1 MPGAVETVKLQVELF
16 EKNAEARL
24 RALDKLAREMGN
36 RKITLNFDEASLER
50 WKQATAG
57 MTDAQVNAYAKIV
70 SAVEKTT
77 QAQITAANKVQTE
90 VVKAEAAKAVATEN
104 AEAKKKAAIEKTAQV
119 ERAAVAKEVAAKEAA
134 EAKKVA
140 AKEKTSAA
148 EIAAEAK
155 TTAAEIAANA
165 KETAAKEAA
174 EAKKVAAIEK
184 TKRAQ
189 ERTKTLVDSLTQ
201 SFSKEAI
208 ALSLIYSVIS
218 RIKQAVSEAVND
230 LKEMDK
236 ELTTIQIVTGMSDWD
251 KWNMSQDA
259 YAGAKAQGR
268 TVTDYLSASERFA
281 RAGYRENIKDLT
293 ELSLVT
299 QNIGGVTEETASKFL
314 LAADAAWQMGGST
327 ERLWAM
333 LDGVSS
339 IADQNATD
347 IGKIAEAYTVAGSA
361 FANAGES
368 EASFAA
374 LIGTTTAATQRSGSE
389 MARGLQTI
397 LFRVRQ
403 VKGELD
409 DGEIINAEDISNAA
423 EALDSVGISVLNDK
437 NQLKGFTEIMGELN
451 EKWDQL
457 NSTQKAYI
465 QDKLAGNRRGNILF
479 TLMDH
484 WQDYERMLEQ
494 FEEGAGTAAQ
504 KNAIYTESWAAATAN
519 LKTSWAELIGNLT
532 ENGGLFTELIEG
544 LTGIFDILNAILEPL
559 AEIKAFLSQYGFHW
573 LSGPIPEWIGQGAK
587 SIGITG
593 TKGKR
598 LSIVDSIR
606 SAIER
611 NRGTEGFSGGG
622 GGHRFDSDF
631 VPTIQSDTNAIEEYT
646 VATTESAD
654 AIKTWQEY
662 LADAVKEGKIELKLV
677 NQITDAFNE
686 SSEAIKSAS
695 KAISEEKDKD
705 VKDIGDIYKAMK
717 EAAESGYYGSNAMQ
731 RGFEIFYSDRNLNY
745 AKQKSKVWFS
755 NLAQYGVEEYF
766 TTIEDGDY
774 GKAAFDLLWGR
785 ATKGKKGEGFFSLVS
800 QAGKELIKAVET
812 DSGYEFEFNNA
823 GQSMADF
830 LSDLSDATGFSKT
843 FLSSVIQSIGM
854 YDSSLEQW
862 EQNADKYD
870 IEIKTNDGEVI
881 EGIDK
886 IADAIANLPDTKEID
901 IILNTIETT
910 TVKSSSFTPSSA
922 STSAANY
929 AQEKGQSMT
938 DYYRKRGYA
947 GGKHDSYSGI
957 ALVNDEFP
965 ADGSKPEL
973 IISKSQGRAYIA
985 NGGKPALVNLGA
997 QDVVLSA
1004 DETRKSLSSGGV
1016 SFPRFAAG
1024 KNSFTIIDPW
1034 GNVNY
1039 EYEGTSTASAGSVK
1053 INTPKPNPKPNPNPN
1068 PNPNPPEAAKPNPS
1082 ESWGT
1087 LKKLVDYLLEKGEKD
1102 LKEQLKVLDDQ
1113 LDELEAER
1121 KAQEESNKLQEKQ
1134 EGVQNALLDLQKAQT
1149 ERTVRYYNE
1158 ETQQWEWMADQ
1169 GSVQKAQEAYDEA
1182 LKDLNEYLAGQ
1193 DYEARKA
1200 EIQARKEEL
1209 QAQFDQY
1216 KESWDSIID
1225 AIEAPAGDVKAILD
1239 EIRKNG
1245 TSTMKAQSGGIAEL
1259 LNQLR
1264 DGLVSIGY
1272 AFGLG
1277 NINANTDSSS
1287 TTAETV
1293 FDSGGFAFG
1302 GGLMRKGNIGAET
1315 VIGPDITNSILNPV
1329 RNSRFS
1335 AFADSIRNLMSASN
1349 TIAAGSSYI
1358 TNNSGGNIFVN
1369 GIKIGSDMMQQPFVE
1384 VMRTISLHVNEAI

>member
-1 MPGAVETVKLQVELF
+1 MPSKVELLV
-16 EKNAEARL
+16 EIVAKNAEAKL
-24 RALDKLAREMGN
+24 RELDNLARQMGN

-50 WKQATAG
+50 WKKATAD
-57 MTDAQVNAYAKIV
+57 MTNAQISAYAKM
-70 SAVEKTT
+70 AVAAEQTA
-77 QAQITAANKVQTE
+77 QAEINAANRVQTE
-90 VVKAEAAKAVATEN
+90 VVKAEARKAVAAEQ
-104 AEAKKKAAIEKTAQV
+104 AEAKKTAAKEKTAQV
-119 ERAAVAKEVAAKEAA
+119 
-134 EAKKVA
+134 
-140 AKEKTSAA
+140 

-155 TTAAEIAANA
+155 T
-165 KETAAKEAA
+165 TAAKEAA

-189 ERTKTLVDSLTQ
+189 ESTKTLVDSLAQ

-218 RIKQAVSEAVND
+218 RIKQAVREAVND

-299 QNIGGVTEETASKFL
+299 QNIGGVTEETASKFI
-314 LAADAAWQMGGST
+314 LAADAAWQMGGSA

-374 LIGTTTAATQRSGSE
+374 LIGATTAATQRSGSE

-409 DGEIINAEDISNAA
+409 DGEIIEADDISNAA
-423 EALDSVGISVLNDK
+423 KALDSVGISVLNDAK
-437 NQLKGFTEIMGELN
+437 ELKSFTEIMGELN
-451 EKWDQL
+451 EKWDTL
-457 NSTQKAYI
+457 NTKQKAYI
-465 QDKLAGNRRGNILF
+465 QNALAGNRRGNILF

-484 WQDYERMLEQ
+484 WQDYERMLDQ

-532 ENGGLFTELIEG
+532 ENGSLFQELAQG
-544 LTGIFDILNAILEPL
+544 LTGILDILNAILGPL
-559 AEIKAFLSQYGFHW
+559 AEIKAFLSQYGFNW
-573 LSGPIPEWIGQGAK
+573 LSGPIPYWIGKAVDSSTESG
-587 SIGITG
+587 TG
-593 TKGKR
+593 TRKSAPETFRGKF
-598 LSIVDSIR
+598 
-606 SAIER
+606 R
-611 NRGTEGFSGGG
+611 NGEIKTPLNNAVSG
-622 GGHRFDSDF
+622 
-631 VPTIQSDTNAIEEYT
+631 IKENATAMQEYT

-717 EAAESGYYGSNAMQ
+717 EAAESGYYGSNAVQ
-731 RGFEIFYSDRNLNY
+731 RGFEIFYSDKNLQS
-745 AKQKSKVWFS
+745 AKKQSAKWFD
-755 NLAQYGVEEYF
+755 NLAEYGVEEYF
-766 TTIEDGDY
+766 KTIEEGDY
-774 GKAAFDLLWGR
+774 GKAAFDLFWGR
-785 ATKGKKGEGFFSLVS
+785 AGDKRRSAGLFDIISKEGE
-800 QAGKELIKAVET
+800 KLIKAVET
-812 DSGYEFEFNNA
+812 DSGYEFEINNA

-830 LSDLSDATGFSKT
+830 LSDLSEATGFSKT

-854 YDSSLEQW
+854 YDESLEQW

-886 IADAIANLPDTKEID
+886 IATAIALLPDKKEID

-1053 INTPKPNPKPNPNPN
+1053 IKTPKPNPKPNPNPN
-1068 PNPNPPEAAKPNPS
+1068 PNPNPTEAAKPNPS

-1134 EGVQNALLDLQKAQT
+1134 EAVQNALLDLQKAQT

-1182 LKDLNEYLAGQ
+1182 LKDLNEYLADQ

-1277 NINANTDSSS
+1277 NINANTDSST

-1335 AFADSIRNLMSASN
+1335 AFADSIRTLMSASN

-1369 GIKIGSDMMQQPFVE
+1369 GIKIGSDMMQQPFAE

>member
-251 KWNMSQDA
+251 KWNMSQEA
-259 YAGAKAQGR
+259 YAGAKTQGR

-281 RAGYRENIKDLT
+281 RAGYRENIAELT
-293 ELSLVT
+293 QLSLVT
-299 QNIGGVTEETASKFL
+299 QNVGGVTEEVASKFI
-314 LAADAAWQMGGST
+314 LAADAAWKYGGNA
-327 ERLWAM
+327 EALMRL
-333 LDGVSS
+333 LDGVTA

-347 IGKIAEAYTVAGSA
+347 VGKIAEAYTVAGSA

-368 EASFAA
+368 AATFAA

-409 DGEIINAEDISNAA
+409 DGEIIEADDISNAA
-423 EALDSVGISVLNDK
+423 KALDSVGISVLNDRK
-437 NQLKGFTEIMGELN
+437 ELKSFSEIMGELN

-465 QDKLAGNRRGNILF
+465 QNALAGNRRGNVLF
-479 TLMDH
+479 ALMDN
-484 WQDYERMLEQ
+484 WGQYEEMLTQ
-494 FEEGAGTAAQ
+494 FNEAEGSALE

-532 ENGGLFTELIEG
+532 ENGALFTEIIEG

-559 AEIKAFLSQYGFHW
+559 AEIKAFLSQYGFNW
-573 LSGPIPEWIGQGAK
+573 LSGPIPYWIGKAVDSSTESG
-587 SIGITG
+587 TG
-593 TKGKR
+593 TRKSVPETFRGVWRR
-598 LSIVDSIR
+598 LR
-606 SAIER
+606 NEEIETPL
-611 NRGTEGFSGGG
+611 NNEE
-622 GGHRFDSDF
+622 
-631 VPTIQSDTNAIEEYT
+631 NATAMQEYA
-646 VATTESAD
+646 VATNESAE

-717 EAAESGYYGSNAMQ
+717 EAAESGYYGSNAVQ

-745 AKQKSKVWFS
+745 AKQKSKTWFN

-785 ATKGKKGEGFFSLVS
+785 ATKGNKGEGFFSLIS
-800 QAGKELIKAVET
+800 QAGEELIKAVET

-886 IADAIANLPDTKEID
+886 IAAAIAELPDTKEID
-901 IILNTIETT
+901 IILNTIETTT

-1053 INTPKPNPKPNPNPN
+1053 LTAPKRNPKPNPNPN

-1134 EGVQNALLDLQKAQT
+1134 EAVQNALLDLQKAQT

-1182 LKDLNEYLAGQ
+1182 LKDLNEYLADQ

>member
-1 MPGAVETVKLQVELF
+1 MPSKVELLV
-16 EKNAEARL
+16 EVVAKNAEAKL
-24 RALDKLAREMGN
+24 RELDKLAKEMGN

-57 MTDAQVNAYAKIV
+57 MTNAQISAYAKM
-70 SAVEKTT
+70 AVAAEQTS
-77 QAQITAANKVQTE
+77 QAEINAANRVQTE
-90 VVKAEAAKAVATEN
+90 VVKAEARKAVAAEQ
-104 AEAKKKAAIEKTAQV
+104 AEAKKTAAKEKTAQV
-119 ERAAVAKEVAAKEAA
+119 
-134 EAKKVA
+134 
-140 AKEKTSAA
+140 

-155 TTAAEIAANA
+155 T
-165 KETAAKEAA
+165 TAAKEAA

-189 ERTKTLVDSLTQ
+189 ESTKTLVDSLAQ

-218 RIKQAVSEAVND
+218 RIKQAVREAVND

-299 QNIGGVTEETASKFL
+299 QNIGGVTEETASKFI
-314 LAADAAWQMGGST
+314 LAADAAWKMGGSA

-423 EALDSVGISVLNDK
+423 KALDSVGISVLNDK
-437 NQLKGFTEIMGELN
+437 NQLKGFTEIMGELAEIWDDLETN
-451 EKWDQL
+451 TEKYGIG
-457 NSTQKAYI
+457 ARERI
-465 QDKLAGNRRGNILF
+465 QNALAGNRRGNILF
-479 TLMDH
+479 ALMDH
-484 WQDYERMLEQ
+484 WEDYERMLDQ

-532 ENGGLFTELIEG
+532 ENGALFTELIEG
-544 LTGIFDILNAILEPL
+544 LTGIFDILNAILGPL
-559 AEIKAFLSQYGFHW
+559 AEIKAFLSQYGFNW
-573 LSGPIPEWIGQGAK
+573 LSGPIPYWIGKAINPSK
-587 SIGITG
+587 ESG
-593 TKGKR
+593 T
-598 LSIVDSIR
+598 
-606 SAIER
+606 ER
-611 NRGTEGFSGGG
+611 DRGTEGFSGGG
-622 GGHRFDSDF
+622 AGHAFL
-631 VPTIQSDTNAIEEYT
+631 QSETNAIEEYSA
-646 VATTESAD
+646 ATTESAE

-717 EAAESGYYGSNAMQ
+717 EAAESGYYGSNAVQ
-731 RGFEIFYSDRNLNY
+731 RGFEIFYSDKNLQS
-745 AKQKSKVWFS
+745 AKEQSAKWFD
-755 NLAQYGVEEYF
+755 NLAKYGVEEYF

-800 QAGKELIKAVET
+800 QAGEELIKAVET
-812 DSGYEFEFNNA
+812 DSGYEFELNNA

-870 IEIKTNDGEVI
+870 IEIKTNEGEVI
-881 EGIDK
+881 QGIEK
-886 IADAIANLPDTKEID
+886 ITDAIANLPDTKEID

-910 TVKSSSFTPSSA
+910 TVKSSSYTPSSA

-938 DYYRKRGYA
+938 DYYRFSGGGGGRGFA

-997 QDVVLSA
+997 QDVVLTAKETSSA
-1004 DETRKSLSSGGV
+1004 LGGGGISSMSVPGYWEGRTDQTMGYLH
-1016 SFPRFAAG
+1016 SPEFINIEGDTAPR
-1024 KNSFTIIDPW
+1024 N
-1034 GNVNY
+1034 
-1039 EYEGTSTASAGSVK
+1039 SVK
-1053 INTPKPNPKPNPNPN
+1053 IITPKKDQEGPEENPKPNPKTVKSAPD
-1068 PNPNPPEAAKPNPS
+1068 PS
-1082 ESWGT
+1082 QSWAT
-1087 LKKLVDYLLEKGEKD
+1087 LKKLVDYLLDKGEED

-1113 LDELEAER
+1113 LDALEAER

-1134 EGVQNALLDLQKAQT
+1134 ETVQSALLDLQKAQT

-1169 GSVQKAQEAYDEA
+1169 GSVQKAQEAYDKAVE
-1182 LKDLNEYLAGQ
+1182 DLNKYLSDQ

-1200 EIQARKEEL
+1200 EIQARKKEV
-1209 QAQFDQY
+1209 QDQFDEY
-1216 KESWDSIID
+1216 EKSWSAIVD

-1277 NINANTDSSS
+1277 NINANTKSSS
-1287 TTAETV
+1287 TTAGTV

-1302 GGLMRKGNIGAET
+1302 GGLMRKGNVGAET
-1315 VIGPDITNSILNPV
+1315 VIGPDITSAILNPV
-1329 RNSRFS
+1329 RNSNFA
-1335 AFADSIRNLMSASN
+1335 AFADSVRALMGASDA
-1349 TIAAGSSYI
+1349 IAARSSYI
-1358 TNNSGGNIFVN
+1358 TNNSGGNIYVN
-1369 GIKIGSDMMQQPFVE
+1369 GMRIGSDMMQKPFAE
-1384 VMRTISLHVNEAI
+1384 VMRTISLHVNEAV

>member
-1 MPGAVETVKLQVELF
+1 MPSKVELLV
-16 EKNAEARL
+16 EIVAKNAEAKL
-24 RALDKLAREMGN
+24 RELDKLAKEMGN

-50 WKQATAG
+50 WKKATAG

-90 VVKAEAAKAVATEN
+90 VVKAEAAKAVAAEN
-104 AEAKKKAAIEKTAQV
+104 AEAKKKAAI
-119 ERAAVAKEVAAKEAA
+119 
-134 EAKKVA
+134 
-140 AKEKTSAA
+140 
-148 EIAAEAK
+148 AK

-189 ERTKTLVDSLTQ
+189 ERTKSLVDSLTQ

-218 RIKQAVSEAVND
+218 RIKQAVREAVND

-299 QNIGGVTEETASKFL
+299 QNIGGVTEETASKFI
-314 LAADAAWQMGGST
+314 LAADAAWKMGGSA

-423 EALDSVGISVLNDK
+423 KALDSVGISVLNDK
-437 NQLKGFTEIMGELN
+437 NQLKGFTEIMGELAEIWDDLETN
-451 EKWDQL
+451 TEKYGIGAQER
-457 NSTQKAYI
+457 I
-465 QDKLAGNRRGNILF
+465 QNALAGNRRGNILF

-484 WQDYERMLEQ
+484 WQDYEKMLDQ

-544 LTGIFDILNAILEPL
+544 LTGIFDILNAILGPL
-559 AEIKAFLSQYGFHW
+559 AEIKAFLSQYGFNW
-573 LSGPIPEWIGQGAK
+573 LSGPIPYWIGKAVDSSTESG
-587 SIGITG
+587 TG
-593 TKGKR
+593 TRKSAPETFRGKF
-598 LSIVDSIR
+598 
-606 SAIER
+606 R
-611 NRGTEGFSGGG
+611 NEKIKTQLDNAVSGIKEN
-622 GGHRFDSDF
+622 
-631 VPTIQSDTNAIEEYT
+631 TTAMQEYE

-705 VKDIGDIYKAMK
+705 VKDIGDIYKSMQ
-717 EAAESGYYGSNAMQ
+717 EAAEKGYYGSNAMQ

-745 AKQKSKVWFS
+745 AKQKSKTWFS

-785 ATKGKKGEGFFSLVS
+785 ATKGNKGEGFFSLIS
-800 QAGKELIKAVET
+800 QAGEELIKAVET
-812 DSGYEFEFNNA
+812 DSGYEFELNNA

-862 EQNADKYD
+862 EQNADRYD

-881 EGIDK
+881 AGIDK
-886 IADAIANLPDTKEID
+886 IATAIAELPDTKEID
-901 IILNTIETT
+901 IILNTIETTT

-1053 INTPKPNPKPNPNPN
+1053 IKTPKPNPKPNPNPN
-1068 PNPNPPEAAKPNPS
+1068 PNPNPTEAAKPNPS

-1134 EGVQNALLDLQKAQT
+1134 EAVQNALLDLQKAQT

-1182 LKDLNEYLAGQ
+1182 LKDLNEYLADQ

-1335 AFADSIRNLMSASN
+1335 AFADSIRTLMSASN

-1369 GIKIGSDMMQQPFVE
+1369 GIKIGSDMMQQPFAE

>member
-1 MPGAVETVKLQVELF
+1 MPSKVELLV
-16 EKNAEARL
+16 EVVAKNAEAKL
-24 RALDKLAREMGN
+24 RELDKLAKEMGN

-57 MTDAQVNAYAKIV
+57 MTNAQISAYAKM
-70 SAVEKTT
+70 AVAAEQTS
-77 QAQITAANKVQTE
+77 QAEINAANRVQTE
-90 VVKAEAAKAVATEN
+90 VVKAEARKAVA
-104 AEAKKKAAIEKTAQV
+104 AEQ
-119 ERAAVAKEVAAKEAA
+119 A
-134 EAKKVA
+134 ESKKVA
-140 AKEKTSAA
+140 AKEKTVQATVAA
-148 EIAAEAK
+148 E
-155 TTAAEIAANA
+155 A

-189 ERTKTLVDSLTQ
+189 ESTKTLVDSLAQ

-281 RAGYRENIKDLT
+281 RAGYRENIAELT
-293 ELSLVT
+293 QLSLVT
-299 QNIGGVTEETASKFL
+299 QNVGGVTEEVASKFI
-314 LAADAAWQMGGST
+314 LAADAAWKYGGNA
-327 ERLWAM
+327 EALMRL
-333 LDGVSS
+333 LDGVTA

-347 IGKIAEAYTVAGSA
+347 VGKIAEAYTVAGSA

-368 EASFAA
+368 AATFAA

-409 DGEIINAEDISNAA
+409 DGEIIEADDISNAA
-423 EALDSVGISVLNDK
+423 KALDSVGISVLNDRK
-437 NQLKGFTEIMGELN
+437 ELKSFSEIMGELN

-465 QDKLAGNRRGNILF
+465 QNALAGNRRGNVLF
-479 TLMDH
+479 ALMDN
-484 WQDYERMLEQ
+484 WGQYEEMLTQ
-494 FEEGAGTAAQ
+494 FNEAEGSALE

-532 ENGGLFTELIEG
+532 ENGALFTEIIEG

-573 LSGPIPEWIGQGAK
+573 LYGPIPEWIGQGAK

-598 LSIVDSIR
+598 LSIVNSIR

-611 NRGTEGFSGGG
+611 NRGTDGFSGGG

-631 VPTIQSDTNAIEEYT
+631 VPTIQSDTNAIEEYS
-646 VATTESAD
+646 VATTESAE

-717 EAAESGYYGSNAMQ
+717 EAAESGYYGSNAVQ

-745 AKQKSKVWFS
+745 AKQKSKTWFN

-785 ATKGKKGEGFFSLVS
+785 ATKGNKGEGFFSLIS
-800 QAGKELIKAVET
+800 QAGEELIKAVET

-886 IADAIANLPDTKEID
+886 IAAAIAELPDTKEID
-901 IILNTIETT
+901 IILNTIETTT

-1053 INTPKPNPKPNPNPN
+1053 LTAPKRNPKPNPNPN

-1134 EGVQNALLDLQKAQT
+1134 EAVQNALLDLQKAQT

-1182 LKDLNEYLAGQ
+1182 LKDLNEYLADQ

-1335 AFADSIRNLMSASN
+1335 AFADSIRTLMSASN

-1369 GIKIGSDMMQQPFVE
+1369 GIKIGSDMMQQPFAE

>member
-1 MPGAVETVKLQVELF
+1 MPSKVELLV
-16 EKNAEARL
+16 EIVAKNAEAKL
-24 RALDKLAREMGN
+24 RELDNLARQMGN

-57 MTDAQVNAYAKIV
+57 MTNAQISAYAKM
-70 SAVEKTT
+70 AVAAEQTA
-77 QAQITAANKVQTE
+77 QAEINAANRVQTE
-90 VVKAEAAKAVATEN
+90 VVKAEARKV
-104 AEAKKKAAIEKTAQV
+104 
-119 ERAAVAKEVAAKEAA
+119 VAAEQA

-140 AKEKTSAA
+140 AKEKTAQATVAA
-148 EIAAEAK
+148 E
-155 TTAAEIAANA
+155 A

-189 ERTKTLVDSLTQ
+189 ESTKTLVDSLAQ

-236 ELTTIQIVTGMSDWD
+236 ELTTIQVVTGMSDWD

-423 EALDSVGISVLNDK
+423 KALDSVGISVLNDK
-437 NQLKGFTEIMGELN
+437 NQLKGFTEIMGELAEIWDDLETN
-451 EKWDQL
+451 TEKYGIGAQER
-457 NSTQKAYI
+457 I
-465 QDKLAGNRRGNILF
+465 QNALAGNRRGNILF

-484 WQDYERMLEQ
+484 WQDYERMLDQ

-532 ENGGLFTELIEG
+532 ENGSLFQEITEG

-559 AEIKAFLSQYGFHW
+559 AEIKAFLSQYGFNW
-573 LSGPIPEWIGQGAK
+573 ISGPIPYWIGKAINP
-587 SIGITG
+587 STESG
-593 TKGKR
+593 T
-598 LSIVDSIR
+598 D
-606 SAIER
+606 
-611 NRGTEGFSGGG
+611 GFSGGG
-622 GGHRFDSDF
+622 GGHGFDL
-631 VPTIQSDTNAIEEYT
+631 QSDTNAIEEYT

-695 KAISEEKDKD
+695 KAISEEKDQD

-717 EAAESGYYGSNAMQ
+717 EAAEKGYYGSNAMQ

-745 AKQKSKVWFS
+745 AKQKSKTWFS

-785 ATKGKKGEGFFSLVS
+785 ATKGNKGEGFFSLIS
-800 QAGKELIKAVET
+800 QAGEELIKAVET
-812 DSGYEFEFNNA
+812 DSGYEFELNNA

-881 EGIDK
+881 DGIDK
-886 IADAIANLPDTKEID
+886 IAEAIANLPDTKEID

-910 TVKSSSFTPSSA
+910 TTVKSSSFTPSSA

-929 AQEKGQSMT
+929 AKEKGQSMT

-947 GGKHDSYSGI
+947 GGKHDNYSGL

-1016 SFPRFAAG
+1016 SFPRFEAG
-1024 KNSFTIIDPW
+1024 KKW
-1034 GNVNY
+1034 NVNY
-1039 EYEGTSTASAGSVK
+1039 EHEGASTGGSAGSVK
-1053 INTPKPNPKPNPNPN
+1053 LKTPKPDSEPNPNPN
-1068 PNPNPPEAAKPNPS
+1068 PNPNPTEAAKPNPS

-1134 EGVQNALLDLQKAQT
+1134 EAVQNALLDLQKAQT

-1182 LKDLNEYLAGQ
+1182 LKDLNEYLADQ

-1335 AFADSIRNLMSASN
+1335 AFADSIRTLMSASN

-1369 GIKIGSDMMQQPFVE
+1369 GIKIGSDMMQQPFAE

>member
-1 MPGAVETVKLQVELF
+1 MPEIIKVQVQAETKS
-16 EKNAEARL
+16 AEEAL
-24 RALDKLAREMGN
+24 KRAQQLA
-36 RKITLNFDEASLER
+36 DSLGK
-50 WKQATAG
+50 KQATIKIKAEGLDGLSRQIKVVQNETAKLAMSSDTFKALSKGAITVGQAMEDMGMKVNRVNTDMQSFIDHATGVSREASQITAKTSMFGKMSDEAFEKYSSGAISAEQATHDLNDAAKTTGTVWSSLTKNFTAAG
-57 MTDAQVNAYAKIV
+57 LAV
-70 SAVEKTT
+70 SAVRTAISLLVRSVR
-77 QAQITAANKVQTE
+77 QA
-90 VVKAEAAKAVATEN
+90 
-104 AEAKKKAAIEKTAQV
+104 
-119 ERAAVAKEVAAKEAA
+119 
-134 EAKKVA
+134 
-140 AKEKTSAA
+140 
-148 EIAAEAK
+148 
-155 TTAAEIAANA
+155 
-165 KETAAKEAA
+165 
-174 EAKKVAAIEK
+174 
-184 TKRAQ
+184 
-189 ERTKTLVDSLTQ
+189 
-201 SFSKEAI
+201 
-208 ALSLIYSVIS
+208 IS
-218 RIKQAVSEAVND
+218 E

-236 ELTTIQIVTGMSDWD
+236 ELTSIQIVTGMSDWE

-314 LAADAAWQMGGST
+314 LAADAAWKMEGSA

-361 FANAGES
+361 FANAGET

-397 LFRVRQ
+397 LYRVRQ
-403 VKGELD
+403 VKGEID

-423 EALDSVGISVLNDK
+423 KELDKVGISILNDK
-437 NQLKGFTEIMGELN
+437 HQLKSFTEIMGELA
-451 EKWDQL
+451 EIWDEL
-457 NSTQKAYI
+457 ETNT
-465 QDKLAGNRRGNILF
+465 DKYGIGAKERLQNALAGNRRGNILF

-484 WQDYERMLEQ
+484 WEDYEKMLAQ

-532 ENGGLFTELIEG
+532 ENGGLFQELTEG
-544 LTGIFDILNAILEPL
+544 LTGIFDILNAILGPL
-559 AEIKAFLSQYGFHW
+559 AEIKAFLSQFGFNW
-573 LSGPIPEWIGQGAK
+573 LTGPGVSWGKKAAAWIHESPAFDWAIDPYAPGAPLPEHATSVAK
-587 SIGITG
+587 DATEVIE
-593 TKGKR
+593 
-598 LSIVDSIR
+598 DST
-606 SAIER
+606 A
-611 NRGTEGFSGGG
+611 GM
-622 GGHRFDSDF
+622 
-631 VPTIQSDTNAIEEYT
+631 QEYAA
-646 VATTESAD
+646 ATTESAE

-677 NQITDAFNE
+677 NQIKDAFDE
-686 SSEAIKSAS
+686 SSEAIKNAS

-705 VKDIGDIYKAMK
+705 VKDIGDIYTAMQ
-717 EAAESGYYGSNAMQ
+717 EAAEKGYYGSNAMQ
-731 RGFEIFYSDRNLNY
+731 RGFEIFFSDEKL
-745 AKQKSKVWFS
+745 
-755 NLAQYGVEEYF
+755 NLAKKNSKFWFNELGRYGVETYF
-766 TTIEDGDY
+766 KTIEEESNY

-785 ATKGKKGEGFFSLVS
+785 AKGKKGEGFFEITDFAGKSLVS
-800 QAGKELIKAVET
+800 AKETAK
-812 DSGYEFEFNNA
+812 GFEFEFNQA
-823 GQSMADF
+823 GKSMEQF
-830 LSDLSDATGFSKT
+830 LTDLSDATGFSKT
-843 FLSSVIQSIGM
+843 FLSSVIKSIGM
-854 YDSSLEQW
+854 YDESLEQW
-862 EQNADKYD
+862 EESADKYD

-881 EGIDK
+881 DGIDK
-886 IADAIANLPDTKEID
+886 IAKAIAELPDKKEID

-910 TVKSSSFTPSSA
+910 TTVYSSPQTDKQ
-922 STSAANY
+922 AANKY
-929 AQEKGQSMT
+929 AYYSGLIGAKGYGPAKAS
-938 DYYRKRGYA
+938 
-947 GGKHDSYSGI
+947 GKHDSYSGV

-985 NGGKPALVNLGA
+985 NGGRPALVNLA
-997 QDVVLSA
+997 SDDVVLNA
-1004 DETRKSLSSGGV
+1004 AETRSALSSGG
-1016 SFPRFAAG
+1016 SHFPTFKEG
-1024 KNSFTIIDPW
+1024 KGQVVIVDPW
-1034 GNVNY
+1034 GNESLLQTGVSSSSVGSLKLETTNPD
-1039 EYEGTSTASAGSVK
+1039 EDKTADQ
-1053 INTPKPNPKPNPNPN
+1053 PNLYQEP
-1068 PNPNPPEAAKPNPS
+1068 AAPDPS
-1082 ESWGT
+1082 QSWGT
-1087 LKKLVDYLLEKGEKD
+1087 LKKLIDYLLEKGEED
-1102 LKEQLKVLDDQ
+1102 LKDQLKVLDDQ

-1134 EGVQNALLDLQKAQT
+1134 EAVQSALLDLQKAQT

-1169 GSVQKAQEAYDEA
+1169 GSVQKAQEAYDKAVE
-1182 LKDLNEYLAGQ
+1182 DLNKYLSDQ

-1200 EIQARKEEL
+1200 EIEARKEEL

-1216 KESWDSIID
+1216 KESWASIVD
-1225 AIEAPAGDVKAILD
+1225 AIEAPSGDIAAILD
-1239 EIRKNG
+1239 ELRKSG

-1272 AFGLG
+1272 LFGLG

-1315 VIGPDITNSILNPV
+1315 VIGPDITSAILNPV

-1335 AFADSIRNLMSASN
+1335 AFADSIRTLMSASD

-1369 GIKIGSDMMQQPFVE
+1369 GMKIGSDMMQKPFAE

>member
-1 MPGAVETVKLQVELF
+1 MIGVGI
-16 EKNAEARL
+16 
-24 RALDKLAREMGN
+24 D
-36 RKITLNFDEASLER
+36 
-50 WKQATAG
+50 
-57 MTDAQVNAYAKIV
+57 
-70 SAVEKTT
+70 
-77 QAQITAANKVQTE
+77 
-90 VVKAEAAKAVATEN
+90 
-104 AEAKKKAAIEKTAQV
+104 
-119 ERAAVAKEVAAKEAA
+119 VAKSKSMVA
-134 EAKKVA
+134 
-140 AKEKTSAA
+140 
-148 EIAAEAK
+148 I
-155 TTAAEIAANA
+155 
-165 KETAAKEAA
+165 
-174 EAKKVAAIEK
+174 
-184 TKRAQ
+184 
-189 ERTKTLVDSLTQ
+189 
-201 SFSKEAI
+201 
-208 ALSLIYSVIS
+208 LS
-218 RIKQAVSEAVND
+218 
-230 LKEMDK
+230 
-236 ELTTIQIVTGMSDWD
+236 
-251 KWNMSQDA
+251 
-259 YAGAKAQGR
+259 
-268 TVTDYLSASERFA
+268 
-281 RAGYRENIKDLT
+281 
-293 ELSLVT
+293 
-299 QNIGGVTEETASKFL
+299 
-314 LAADAAWQMGGST
+314 
-327 ERLWAM
+327 
-333 LDGVSS
+333 
-339 IADQNATD
+339 
-347 IGKIAEAYTVAGSA
+347 
-361 FANAGES
+361 
-368 EASFAA
+368 
-374 LIGTTTAATQRSGSE
+374 
-389 MARGLQTI
+389 
-397 LFRVRQ
+397 
-403 VKGELD
+403 D

-423 EALDSVGISVLNDK
+423 KALDSVGISVLNDK
-437 NQLKGFTEIMGELN
+437 NQLKGFTEIMGELAEIWDDLETN
-451 EKWDQL
+451 TEKYGVGAQER
-457 NSTQKAYI
+457 I
-465 QDKLAGNRRGNILF
+465 QNALAGNRRGNILF

-484 WQDYERMLEQ
+484 WKDYERMLDQ
-494 FEEGAGTAAQ
+494 FEEGAGTAVQ

-532 ENGGLFTELIEG
+532 ENGALFTELIEG
-544 LTGIFDILNAILEPL
+544 LTGILDILNAILSPL
-559 AEIKAFLSQYGFHW
+559 AEIKAFLSQYGFNW
-573 LSGPIPEWIGQGAK
+573 LSGPGLIPSPYRIVKAVNSLTESG
-587 SIGITG
+587 TG
-593 TKGKR
+593 TRKSAPEIFRGKF
-598 LSIVDSIR
+598 
-606 SAIER
+606 R
-611 NRGTEGFSGGG
+611 NGEIKTPLNNAVSG
-622 GGHRFDSDF
+622 
-631 VPTIQSDTNAIEEYT
+631 IKENATAMQEYT
-646 VATTESAD
+646 VATTESAE

-695 KAISEEKDKD
+695 KAISEEKDQD

-717 EAAESGYYGSNAMQ
+717 EAAEKGYYGSNAMQ

-745 AKQKSKVWFS
+745 AKQKSKTWFS

-785 ATKGKKGEGFFSLVS
+785 ATKGKKGDGFFSLVS
-800 QAGKELIKAVET
+800 QAGEELIKAVET
-812 DSGYEFEFNNA
+812 DSGYEFELNNA

-830 LSDLSDATGFSKT
+830 LSDLSEATGFSKT

-881 EGIDK
+881 AGIDK
-886 IADAIANLPDTKEID
+886 IATAIAELPDTKEID

-910 TVKSSSFTPSSA
+910 TTVKSSSYTPSSGSDSP
-922 STSAANY
+922 STVSDVLNSAVNKI
-929 AQEKGQSMT
+929 KG
-938 DYYRKRGYA
+938 KA

-1016 SFPRFAAG
+1016 SFPRFAVG
-1024 KNSFTIIDPW
+1024 KNSFTIIDPS
-1034 GNVNY
+1034 GNVQY
-1039 EYEGTSTASAGSVK
+1039 EYEGGSVGSAGSVK
-1053 INTPKPNPKPNPNPN
+1053 LVTPKNDEGNKNPA

-1102 LKEQLKVLDDQ
+1102 LKDQLKVLDDQ
-1113 LDELEAER
+1113 LAELEAER

-1134 EGVQNALLDLQKAQT
+1134 EAVQNALLDLQKAQT

-1169 GSVQKAQEAYDEA
+1169 GSVQKAQEAYDKAVE
-1182 LKDLNEYLAGQ
+1182 DLNKYLSDQ

-1216 KESWDSIID
+1216 KESWESIID
-1225 AIEAPAGDVKAILD
+1225 AIEAPAGDVAAILD
-1239 EIRKNG
+1239 ELRKNG

-1272 AFGLG
+1272 AFGLN
-1277 NINANTDSSS
+1277 NINANTSNSS
-1287 TTAETV
+1287 TNADTV

-1315 VIGPDITNSILNPV
+1315 VIGPDITSAILNPV

-1335 AFADSIRNLMSASN
+1335 AFADSVRTLMGASDS
-1349 TIAAGSSYI
+1349 IAAGASSYI

-1369 GIKIGSDMMQQPFVE
+1369 GMKIGSDMMQQPFAE